1 MSKKSIKCFFYL
13 LALSLSGFSQNTPI
27 PDANFEQALIDLG
40 FDIGPLNGLIP
51 TANISSITSLDVQ
64 AKNISNLTGIED
76 FVSLNI
82 LNCEDNLLNTL
93 DVSQNINITQ
103 LFCGTNTMSSLN
115 ISALTN
121 LQILWCANNQLSFL
135 DVTNNTKLFSLVCNN
150 NPINTLDVSKN
161 LLLRVLS
168 CINNNL
174 SSLNITTNTALLELY
189 CDGNSLTGLNT
200 ANNSKLTIMSC
211 SDNSITLLD
220 ITNNRD
226 LIDLYCVRNELTSLD
241 ISNNL
246 QLQKVFVLQNRIA
259 ALDITK
265 NQKLIELWC
274 STNQLTEL
282 NTSKNPDL
290 KELYCDYNQI
300 TALDLTN
307 NANLYKFS
315 CSNNMLCTLD
325 VRNNNNANLF
335 SFTATTNPY
344 LSCILVDN
352 ANYSSANWLNIDSTT
367 SFVNSQEACE
377 ALGTNNVPV
386 DNLDDFIGAYYIL
399 PNLIY
404 GSYFTESGGTGTNLS
419 PGDYINTSQ
428 TIYIYNE
435 TFCDSNETS
444 FNIIISEESFYIP
457 KYFTPN
463 NDGNHDLWIV
473 KDFTN
478 SIKDISIFDHYGKL
492 LKSLGPNVGWNGTFK
507 GKPMETNDYWYII
520 TFQTGEVLK
529 GHFTLKR

>member
-1 MSKKSIKCFFYL
+1 M
-13 LALSLSGFSQNTPI
+13 ALSLTAFSQNTLI
-27 PDANFEQALIDLG
+27 PDANFEQALIDNG
-40 FDIGPLNGLIP
+40 FDTGPLDGMVP
-51 TANISSITSLDVQ
+51 TANINSITSLDVQ
-64 AKNISNLTGIED
+64 AKNISDITGIQD

-93 DVSQNINITQ
+93 DVTQNINLTQ
-103 LFCGTNTMSSLN
+103 LFCGSNTLSSLN
-115 ISALTN
+115 IFSLVN
-121 LQILWCANNQLSFL
+121 LQILWCANNQLPFL
-135 DVTNNTKLFSLVCNN
+135 DLTNNTRLFSLVCNN
-150 NPINTLDVSKN
+150 NQINTLDVSKN
-161 LLLRVLS
+161 VLLRVLS

-189 CDGNSLTGLNT
+189 CDGNSLTSLNT
-200 ANNSKLTIMSC
+200 TNNSRITIMSC
-211 SDNSITLLD
+211 SDNSIIELD

-246 QLQKVFVLQNRIA
+246 QLQNVFILQNRIT

-265 NQKLIELWC
+265 NQKLIQLWC

-282 NTSKNPDL
+282 NTSNNPNL
-290 KELYCDYNQI
+290 RELYCDYNLI
-300 TALDLTN
+300 TTLNLSN
-307 NANLYKFS
+307 NNNLYKFS
-315 CSNNMLCTLD
+315 CSNNTLCTLD
-325 VRNNNNANLF
+325 VRNNNNANILSF
-335 SFTATTNPY
+335 SATTNPY

-352 ANYSSANWLNIDSTT
+352 ANYSLNNWLNIDPTT
-367 SFVNSQEACE
+367 NFVNSQEACE
-377 ALGTNNVPV
+377 ALGVNNVPV
-386 DNLDDFIGAYYIL
+386 DNLDDFIGASYTL

-404 GSYFTESGGTGTNLS
+404 GSYFTGSGGTGINLF
-419 PGDYINTSQ
+419 PGDNIYVSQ

-444 FNIIISEESFYIP
+444 FSIIISEEAFYIP

-463 NDGNHDLWIV
+463 NDGNHDFWIV
-473 KDFTN
+473 NDFVN
-478 SIKDISIFDHYGKL
+478 NIKNIAIFDHYGKL

-507 GKPMETNDYWYII
+507 GKPMETNDYWYVI
-520 TFQTGEVLK
+520 TLQTGELLK